1 MFTIVRGPRASEM
14 SLSTQVK
21 ESIDGAAQCMRD
33 ALAFAARTEHPI
45 TITTIS
51 DILCRL
57 ESLEQVDDLMQQF
70 AKKDDEKTNRYRG
83 WTPQKVLRQ
92 LTHSS
97 SNRQGDGMFIAS
109 V

>member
-1 MFTIVRGPRASEM
+1 MLLIGPILRTPKESEM

-21 ESIDGAAQCMRD
+21 ESVENAANCLRD

-70 AKKDDEKTNRYRG
+70 AKRDDEETNPYRG
-83 WTPQKVLRQ
+83 
-92 LTHSS
+92 
-97 SNRQGDGMFIAS
+97 
-109 V
+109 

>member
-1 MFTIVRGPRASEM
+1 M

-21 ESIDGAAQCMRD
+21 ESIEQASNFMRD
-33 ALAFAARTEHPI
+33 ALAFAARTEHSI

-70 AKKDDEKTNRYRG
+70 AKRDDEKTNHYRG
-83 WTPQKVLRQ
+83 
-92 LTHSS
+92 
-97 SNRQGDGMFIAS
+97 
-109 V
+109 

>member
-1 MFTIVRGPRASEM
+1 MLLIGPIVRKPKASEM

-21 ESIDGAAQCMRD
+21 ESIEQAANCMRD

-57 ESLEQVDDLMQQF
+57 ESLEQVDELMNQF
-70 AKKDDEKTNRYRG
+70 GRKDEGTSRPHR
-83 WTPQKVLRQ
+83 
-92 LTHSS
+92 
-97 SNRQGDGMFIAS
+97 
-109 V
+109 

>member
-1 MFTIVRGPRASEM
+1 MLLIDPILRTPKESEM

-21 ESIDGAAQCMRD
+21 ESVENAASCMRD

-70 AKKDDEKTNRYRG
+70 VKKDDEKTNRYRG
-83 WTPQKVLRQ
+83 
-92 LTHSS
+92 
-97 SNRQGDGMFIAS
+97 
-109 V
+109 

>member
-1 MFTIVRGPRASEM
+1 M

-21 ESIDGAAQCMRD
+21 ESIEQASNCMRD
-33 ALAFAARTEHPI
+33 ALAFAARTEHPV

-70 AKKDDEKTNRYRG
+70 AKRDDEKTNHYR
-83 WTPQKVLRQ
+83 
-92 LTHSS
+92 
-97 SNRQGDGMFIAS
+97 D
-109 V
+109 

>member
-1 MFTIVRGPRASEM
+1 MLLIGPIVRTPKESEM

-21 ESIDGAAQCMRD
+21 ESIEQAANCMRD

-57 ESLEQVDDLMQQF
+57 ESLEQVDELMNQF
-70 AKKDDEKTNRYRG
+70 GRKDEGTTRPN
-83 WTPQKVLRQ
+83 
-92 LTHSS
+92 
-97 SNRQGDGMFIAS
+97 
-109 V
+109 

>member
-1 MFTIVRGPRASEM
+1 MT
-14 SLSTQVK
+14 LSNQVK

-70 AKKDDEKTNRYRG
+70 AKRDEGKTNPYRG
-83 WTPQKVLRQ
+83 
-92 LTHSS
+92 
-97 SNRQGDGMFIAS
+97 
-109 V
+109 

>member
-1 MFTIVRGPRASEM
+1 M

-21 ESIDGAAQCMRD
+21 ESVEQAGNCLRD

-57 ESLEQVDDLMQQF
+57 ESLEQVDDLLQQF
-70 AKKDDEKTNRYRG
+70 AKRDEEKKNPYRG
-83 WTPQKVLRQ
+83 
-92 LTHSS
+92 
-97 SNRQGDGMFIAS
+97 
-109 V
+109 